1 MFMLKQLL
9 FSLFILFS
17 LAGAAQEI
25 PAGSCG
31 LLCHYDA
38 AGNRISQ
45 EYYCNNTPRK
55 ETQPD
60 ALSAFEAVEAL
71 YPNPTTGK
79 FFITFK
85 KALDNVLIK
94 ILDVNGRT
102 VENFRASGSRVE
114 VSLTDQP
121 SGIYFIVIND
131 AGTLI
136 NKKVVKQ

>member
-9 FSLFILFS
+9 FSLFILLS

-31 LLCHYDA
+31 LLCQYDA

-45 EYYCNNTPRK
+45 EYYCNNTPRVA
-55 ETQPD
+55 TQPEP
-60 ALSAFEAVEAL
+60 LSTYEAVEAL

-114 VSLTDQP
+114 VSLTNQP

>member
-1 MFMLKQLL
+1 MLKQIF
-9 FSLFILFS
+9 FSLFILLS
-17 LAGAAQEI
+17 LTGTAQEI
-25 PAGSCG
+25 PVGSCG

-45 EYYCNNTPRK
+45 EYFCNNSPRK
-55 ETQPD
+55 ETQPE

-85 KALDNVLIK
+85 KSLDNAVIK
-94 ILDVNGRT
+94 ILDVNGRM
-102 VENFRASGSRVE
+102 VENFKASGSKVE
-114 VSLTDQP
+114 VSLTNQAA
-121 SGIYFIVIND
+121 GTYFIIIND
-131 AGTLI
+131 SGMII